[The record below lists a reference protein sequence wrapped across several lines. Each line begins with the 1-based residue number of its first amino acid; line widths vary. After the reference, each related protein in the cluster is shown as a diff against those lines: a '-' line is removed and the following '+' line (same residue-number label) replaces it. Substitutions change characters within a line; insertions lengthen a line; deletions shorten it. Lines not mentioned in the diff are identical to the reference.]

1 MSITPS
7 AASLAGAV
15 PDLPFSVGAL
25 PFQDPELRREVET
38 SLLEVLAY
46 AAGGPASRHRQILA
60 QIRAEADRCP
70 DEGSATVLY
79 FIYAQ
84 LARILA

>member
-7 AASLAGAV
+7 AASLAGAI
-15 PDLPFSVGAL
+15 PDLPFSVGTL
-25 PFQDPELRREVET
+25 PFRDAELRQEVET
-38 SLLEVLAY
+38 SLLEVLAF
-46 AAGGPASRHRQILA
+46 AAGGSATRHRQILA